1 MTKQLKNILMGVA
14 AFAALGLGGSAI
26 AGAAS
31 GLDQG
36 TGQSPGA
43 EVREI
48 PSRRTR
54 EAENDAAEQ
63 VRGSQADRAT
73 AAALETTGGGR
84 ANSVER
90 DSGNG
95 ATWEVEVTKPD
106 GSTVDVRLDDS
117 YKLVVEEGDSEG
129 RTRRSSSRAHAE
141 PGAISGLRCTVVR
154 AHSVV
159 DVAATKGDAR
169 LHSPPQDSAGGGRG
183 PPLESDRRSSRSSS
197 MGRIARAR
205 RETGSSL
212 GRPSVNSASWNWR
225 SAAHSGSARAA
236 SSSTTSI
243 SRAATCLSGA
253 SGFSRGRGASVTS
266 RQMRTARPSR
276 RRRSCC
282 PFVATLSINTANGAA
297 AGRLDRVG
305 PIDRLSGRI
314 APVVR

>member
-48 PSRRTR
+48 PSRRTSR
-54 EAENDAAEQ
+54 ARPRTTPPSRSAA
-63 VRGSQADRAT
+63 RQADRAT

-129 RTRRSSSRAHAE
+129 A
-141 PGAISGLRCTVVR
+141 
-154 AHSVV
+154 
-159 DVAATKGDAR
+159 DAT
-169 LHSPPQDSAGGGRG
+169 
-183 PPLESDRRSSRSSS
+183 E
-197 MGRIARAR
+197 
-205 RETGSSL
+205 
-212 GRPSVNSASWNWR
+212 
-225 SAAHSGSARAA
+225 
-236 SSSTTSI
+236 
-243 SRAATCLSGA
+243 
-253 SGFSRGRGASVTS
+253 
-266 RQMRTARPSR
+266 
-276 RRRSCC
+276 
-282 PFVATLSINTANGAA
+282 
-297 AGRLDRVG
+297 
-305 PIDRLSGRI
+305 
-314 APVVR
+314 